1 MMKIWDLEKITGA
14 DIATTLE
21 ERFMG
26 SEELYVRFL
35 KKLMYDESYMQLKD
49 AAQYGDIKGVE
60 MKAHTLKGVCATLGL
75 TELSDKFSHI
85 VEMVRHGEIDE
96 VKLRA
101 CVEDAGNKLRHVLLL
116 IQDL

>member
-1 MMKIWDLEKITGA
+1 MAQNPVSRNFRI
-14 DIATTLE
+14 
-21 ERFMG
+21 RV
-26 SEELYVRFL
+26 LYFHAFL
-35 KKLMYDESYMQLKD
+35 R
-49 AAQYGDIKGVE
+49 

>member
-1 MMKIWDLEKITGA
+1 MMNIWDLEKITGA
-14 DIATTLE
+14 DIANTLE
-21 ERFMG
+21 DRFMG

-35 KKLMYDESYMQLKD
+35 KKLLYDESYMQLKD
-49 AAQYGDIKGVE
+49 AAQYGDMKGVE
-60 MKAHTLKGVCATLGL
+60 MKDHNLKGVCATVGL
-75 TELSDKFSHI
+75 TELSDKVSNV
-85 VEMVRHGEIDE
+85 VEMVRHGEQDE